1 MGLLGGSAGKE
12 SACNIGDLG
21 LLPGLGRSPGG
32 ENGYPLQLPTSV
44 FWPGESMDCIVHL
57 VTKNQTRLSI
67 FSLSVCVCVFSS
79 QLYCPL
85 KFQSRYT
92 YERASYGVETSP
104 SQLPPQDMALSLDI
118 LSPFTSFVF
127 CPTSS

>member
-32 ENGYPLQLPTSV
+32 ENGYPLQLSTSV

-67 FSLSVCVCVFSS
+67 FPLSVCVSVCF
-79 QLYCPL
+79 PP
-85 KFQSRYT
+85 
-92 YERASYGVETSP
+92 SYI
-104 SQLPPQDMALSLDI
+104 AL
-118 LSPFTSFVF
+118 
-127 CPTSS
+127 